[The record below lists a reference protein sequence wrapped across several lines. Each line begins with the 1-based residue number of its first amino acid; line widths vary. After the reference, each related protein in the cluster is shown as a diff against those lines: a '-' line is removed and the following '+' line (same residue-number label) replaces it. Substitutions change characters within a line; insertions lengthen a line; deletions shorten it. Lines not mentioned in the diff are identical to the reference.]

1 MIEYILSTG
10 NLSTGELFYNR
21 GQVFNGIGSIQN
33 NNALDNDI
41 TVNGQTLLETIAS
54 ITIVGQQEIIT
65 NSGQFFLTGNAL
77 KSETGFLDLS
87 FKTSNLKYDVGIT
100 GVRKFYSSSVHN
112 DLLTGF
118 SGKFDGGNVF
128 LNGAK
133 LTSGVHYVENSNGD
147 FSWTDPNNSI
157 TGVLFS
163 VPNRNFPVYT
173 GQYDILNVRFND
185 GCNIGYLNGVKLDDS
200 SILETSSL
208 LTGMIKTGVEP
219 FVEFNFPPSSQTI
232 FL

>member
-33 NNALDNDI
+33 NNALNNDI
-41 TVNGQTLLETIAS
+41 TINGQTLLETVAS
-54 ITIVGQQEIIT
+54 ISVAGQQEIIT
-65 NSGQFFLTGNAL
+65 NSGQFFLSGSIL
-77 KSETGFLDLS
+77 RGQTGFLDLS
-87 FKTSNLKYDVGIT
+87 FGVSNLKYDVGVT
-100 GVRKFYSSSVHN
+100 GVRKFHNSSDHN
-112 DLLTGF
+112 NLLTGF

-133 LTSGVHYVENSNGD
+133 LTSGVHYIENANGD

-163 VPNRNFPVYT
+163 VPTRSFPTYT
-173 GQYDILNVRFND
+173 GQYDMLNVRFND
-185 GCNIGYLNGVKLDDS
+185 GCNIGYVNGVKLDDTAF
-200 SILETSSL
+200 LEVSSL
-208 LTGMIKTGVEP
+208 LTGIIKTGIEP
-219 FVEFNFPPSSQTI
+219 FVEFNFAPKSETF

>member
-10 NLSTGELFYNR
+10 NISTGELFYNR

-33 NNALDNDI
+33 NNFLDNDI
-41 TVNGQTLLETIAS
+41 TINGQTLLETVAS
-54 ITIVGQQEIIT
+54 ISVVGQQEIIT
-65 NSGQFFLTGNAL
+65 NSGQFFLSGSVLRN
-77 KSETGFLDLS
+77 ETGFLDLS
-87 FKTSNLKYDVGIT
+87 FGVSNLKYDVGVT
-100 GVRKFYSSSVHN
+100 GVRKFHNSTVHA

-133 LTSGVHYVENSNGD
+133 LTSGVHYVENANGD
-147 FSWTDPNNSI
+147 FSWTDPNNSV

-163 VPNRNFPVYT
+163 APTRNLPIHT
-173 GQYDILNVRFND
+173 GRYDILNVRFNG
-185 GCNIGYLNGVKLDDS
+185 GCNIGYLNGVKLDETA
-200 SILETSSL
+200 ILETSSL
-208 LTGMIKTGVEP
+208 LTGIIKTGIEP
-219 FVEFNFPPSSQTI
+219 FVEFNFVPNSETL